1 MDVCDRTSVGAIARD
16 GEGKILMIER
26 KKFPFGFAPPAGHC
40 DGDQYPLACCK
51 EFRQETGLEIVGA
64 PRPLVLIKNGKTNN
78 LCRRGGLYHFW
89 QVFEVKWQGQLR
101 PSLDETKWVGW
112 MSVEEI
118 RILATK
124 THEYLKRLKL
134 AEKAEEKSW
143 VASIKESIESQ
154 WQESPGLELVWFDI
168 FQELKII

>member
-1 MDVCDRTSVGAIARD
+1 MDACDHTSVGVIARD
-16 GEGKILMIER
+16 TQGKILMTER

-51 EFRQETGLEIVGA
+51 ELTQETGLEVVSA
-64 PRPLVLIKNGKTNN
+64 PKPLILIKNAKTQNM
-78 LCRRGGLYHFW
+78 CRRGGLYHFW
-89 QVFEVKWQGQLR
+89 QVFEVQWKGRLQ
-101 PSLDETKWVGW
+101 PSQDETKWVGW

-118 RILATK
+118 RILAAK
-124 THEYLKRLKL
+124 TQEYLQRLKL

-143 VASIKESIESQ
+143 TASIKESIEKQ
-154 WQESPGLELVWFDI
+154 WQEAPGLEVVWFDI